1 MTKIP
6 SWELRG
12 KDAFNGVDY
21 ENGRMNARQVGP
33 RAWQFLECID
43 LHSATGETTGERYAV
58 EIKYV
63 DLDSLSPET
72 IASAI
77 RSCGRSE
84 RIGGEWIQ
92 VTRYED
98 RELAEMCAQY
108 GASAPIASESGSDRR
123 ETMRAGYRAANDA
136 LDPDALAEMLAR
148 PVNAIGSTAAEY
160 MRGDLDSAITR
171 GLASGNK
178 DAQIVAKMQDAAT
191 IDCPAC
197 YGADP
202 ECLTCKGRGKV
213 VQTLGGL
220 QPAR

>member
-1 MTKIP
+1 MAKRAP
-6 SWELRG
+6 WELRG

-21 ENGRMNARQVGP
+21 ENGTMNARQVAP

-43 LHSATGETTGERYAV
+43 LHSATGETTGARYAV

-63 DLDSLSPET
+63 DLSALPPET
-72 IASAI
+72 IASVI
-77 RSCGRSE
+77 QSCGRSE

-92 VTRYED
+92 VTQYED

-108 GASAPIASESGSDRR
+108 GASAPIASEAGSNRR
-123 ETMRAGYRAANDA
+123 ETMRAGYRAANEA
-136 LDPDALAEMLAR
+136 LDPDALEEMLAR
-148 PVNAIGSTAAEY
+148 PVNAIGSTAAEF
-160 MRGDLDSAITR
+160 MRGDIDSAIKR
-171 GLASGNK
+171 GLASGNR
-178 DAQIVAKMQDAAT
+178 DAQIFAKMQDAAT

-202 ECLTCKGRGKV
+202 ECPTCKGRGKV
-213 VQTLGGL
+213 VQTFGGL